1 MRLPP
6 EASVVEHVSDD
17 PPQEQET
24 VFGHWRFGGTDDYF
38 QYAPGGPKYLCVW
51 DVTEWRS
58 VRCGFIISGCLNT
71 FSLSQAQIRNGV
83 QS

>member
-6 EASVVEHVSDD
+6 GSVRCRAVSDD

-51 DVTEWRS
+51 DVTE
-58 VRCGFIISGCLNT
+58 
-71 FSLSQAQIRNGV
+71 
-83 QS
+83 